1 MTLDFQECYA
11 KIRQV
16 DSYATLGDGVV
27 VQVSNQHGSHLV
39 LKFRRNVGKWKN
51 LSSGS

>member
-16 DSYATLGDGVV
+16 DSYATLGEGVV
-27 VQVSNQHGSHLV
+27 VQVSIQHGSHQL
-39 LKFRRNVGKWKN
+39 LKFRGKVGKWKN
-51 LSSGS
+51 LSYP